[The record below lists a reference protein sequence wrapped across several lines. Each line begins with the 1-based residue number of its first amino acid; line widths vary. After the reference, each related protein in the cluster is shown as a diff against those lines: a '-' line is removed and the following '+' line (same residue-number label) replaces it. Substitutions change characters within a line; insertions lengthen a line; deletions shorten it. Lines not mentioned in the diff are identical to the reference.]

1 MDVLFDD
8 DLVESVII
16 HQMDYRAV
24 NGKKSN
30 SIGNESF
37 QKMFEVK
44 VSVVTKNVFLYEAI
58 IHILKNNSN
67 FARSVH
73 NQKR

>member
-8 DLVESVII
+8 DLVESGIVY
-16 HQMDYRAV
+16 QMDYRAV

-30 SIGNESF
+30 RIGNESF

-44 VSVVTKNVFLYEAI
+44 VSVVTKNVILYEAI
-58 IHILKNNSN
+58 IHI
-67 FARSVH
+67 
-73 NQKR
+73 

>member
-24 NGKKSN
+24 NFKKSN

-44 VSVVTKNVFLYEAI
+44 VSVVTKNVFLY
-58 IHILKNNSN
+58 
-67 FARSVH
+67 
-73 NQKR
+73 

>member
-8 DLVESVII
+8 DLVESGII

-44 VSVVTKNVFLYEAI
+44 VSVVTKNVILYEAI
-58 IHILKNNSN
+58 IHI
-67 FARSVH
+67 
-73 NQKR
+73 